1 MLLLLVA
8 VAVVAIAYEMAGEEK
23 KKQVEFKS
31 IPALTDMEIMNP
43 EIAKKHNISG
53 YIEITSANSSILK
66 GNNTTVTFY
75 LHFVSH
81 NPNVRE
87 TKVRIDPKGDG
98 LAITQVYLD
107 EKGERKKFTLN
118 DFVKYEPQGVITIKD
133 GETIAVKM
141 TIRIPKLKASYIPE
155 FPVGPV
161 GISADVPVIDRTQN
175 YATLG

>member
-8 VAVVAIAYEMAGEEK
+8 VVGVVANEVKI
-23 KKQVEFKS
+23 KQNREVEVGD
-31 IPALTDMEIMNP
+31 IPFLAPEDVMNP
-43 EIAKKHNISG
+43 EIAKKYDISG

-66 GNNTTVTFY
+66 GNTTVTYY

-81 NPNVRE
+81 DPNVKE
-87 TKVRIDPKGDG
+87 TKVKIDPKGDG

-107 EKGERKKFTLN
+107 EKGERKEFTLN
-118 DFVKYEPQGVITIKD
+118 DFVHYEPQGVITIKD
-133 GETIAVKM
+133 GETKAVKM

-155 FPVGPV
+155 FPVGPI
-161 GISADVPVIDRTQN
+161 GISAGVPIIDRTQN